1 MLATLYLRGLDGI
14 FCYWDGIFI
23 YQLMSR
29 PVFVPNNDHSI
40 SLSHPD
46 PIYFPTGFE
55 PGQ

>member
-29 PVFVPNNDHSI
+29 PVFVPNNDHII